1 MIRMVRSLM
10 KIWLVTYMA
19 CGCVACR
26 SNKKSHPLEGEVAVS
41 VPCLRDMGI
50 VRPIAGWSR
59 GDSNMT
65 RFKYRDG
72 RIVGGYSTEYG
83 TFIVETHPLAFRV
96 FTKKKSVATGR
107 VREVCFKPVRVA
119 PEGHVVYMEFNGME
133 QETANGGKA
142 RPFRGEVSASY
153 DSEGHIT
160 EMNYHREN
168 SSGYRETG
176 VARYTWKDGNLE
188 TVVSD
193 VSHTNNL
200 YERHEIYTFGYDM
213 QDSLKLNPGIYL
225 QEMNCFPG
233 LYDFIGMPDCGGKPP
248 VAFRRR
254 SHTKRWETEK
264 IAAKR
269 NLSLLSSG
277 RKRMLRYCLTV
288 EFRAFHSITFP
299 SVAPE
304 RWSRCRPRLVT
315 GPF

>member
-1 MIRMVRSLM
+1 MVRSLM

-142 RPFRGEVSASY
+142 RPFMGRG
-153 DSEGHIT
+153 
-160 EMNYHREN
+160 
-168 SSGYRETG
+168 
-176 VARYTWKDGNLE
+176 
-188 TVVSD
+188 
-193 VSHTNNL
+193 
-200 YERHEIYTFGYDM
+200 
-213 QDSLKLNPGIYL
+213 
-225 QEMNCFPG
+225 
-233 LYDFIGMPDCGGKPP
+233 IG
-248 VAFRRR
+248 F
-254 SHTKRWETEK
+254 
-264 IAAKR
+264 
-269 NLSLLSSG
+269 
-277 RKRMLRYCLTV
+277 LRLRGTYNRDEL
-288 EFRAFHSITFP
+288 P
-299 SVAPE
+299 S
-304 RWSRCRPRLVT
+304 
-315 GPF
+315 

>member
-1 MIRMVRSLM
+1 MIRSLM
-10 KIWLVTYMA
+10 KIWLVAYMA

-26 SNKKSHPLEGEVAVS
+26 SNKKSHPLEGEAAVS

-59 GDSNMT
+59 EDSDMT

-72 RIVGGYSTEYG
+72 RMVGGYSTEYG

-96 FTKKKSVATGR
+96 FKEKKSVATGR

-133 QETANGGKA
+133 QEAANGGKA

-168 SSGYRETG
+168 SSGCRETG
-176 VARYTWKDGNLE
+176 VARYTWKGGNLE

-200 YERHEIYTFGYDM
+200 YERHEIY
-213 QDSLKLNPGIYL
+213 LKSATIIQYT
-225 QEMNCFPG
+225 
-233 LYDFIGMPDCGGKPP
+233 IK
-248 VAFRRR
+248 
-254 SHTKRWETEK
+254 
-264 IAAKR
+264 
-269 NLSLLSSG
+269 G
-277 RKRMLRYCLTV
+277 RFM
-288 EFRAFHSITFP
+288 
-299 SVAPE
+299 
-304 RWSRCRPRLVT
+304 SR
-315 GPF
+315 

>member
-1 MIRMVRSLM
+1 MIRSLM
-10 KIWLVTYMA
+10 KIWLVAYMA

-26 SNKKSHPLEGEVAVS
+26 SNKKSHPLEGEAAVS

-59 GDSNMT
+59 EDSDMT

-72 RIVGGYSTEYG
+72 RMVGGYSTEYG

-96 FTKKKSVATGR
+96 FKEKKSVATGR

-133 QETANGGKA
+133 QEAANDGKV

-168 SSGYRETG
+168 SSGCRETG

-213 QDSLKLNPGIYL
+213 AGFPEVESRYL
-225 QEMNCFPG
+225 PPRDELFSGALWFYLVCRTVGEDHPSHSADG
-233 LYDFIGMPDCGGKPP
+233 HIRKGG
-248 VAFRRR
+248 RRR
-254 SHTKRWETEK
+254 KSQRNAVSHIHPPTGKECCDTVLRWSPTLF
-264 IAAKR
+264 IR
-269 NLSLLSSG
+269 LLSRQLPLNG
-277 RKRMLRYCLTV
+277 
-288 EFRAFHSITFP
+288 
-299 SVAPE
+299 
-304 RWSRCRPRLVT
+304 
-315 GPF
+315 GPVIGLGW

>member
-1 MIRMVRSLM
+1 MVRMVRSLM
-10 KIWLVTYMA
+10 KIWLVAYMA

-26 SNKKSHPLEGEVAVS
+26 SNKKSHPLEGEAAVS

-59 GDSNMT
+59 EDSDMT

-72 RIVGGYSTEYG
+72 RMAGGYSTEYG
-83 TFIVETHPLAFRV
+83 TFIVETHPLTFRV
-96 FTKKKSVATGR
+96 CKEKMSVATGR

-133 QETANGGKA
+133 QETANGGKVS
-142 RPFRGEVSASY
+142 PFRGEVSASY

-168 SSGYRETG
+168 SSGCRETG

-193 VSHTNNL
+193 VSHTDNL

-233 LYDFIGMPDCGGKPP
+233 LYDFIWYAGLWGKTTRHIPQTVTYEKVGDGENRSETQSLTFTLQPEKNAAILSYGGVPHFSFDYFP
-248 VAFRRR
+248 V
-254 SHTKRWETEK
+254 S
-264 IAAKR
+264 
-269 NLSLLSSG
+269 
-277 RKRMLRYCLTV
+277 C
-288 EFRAFHSITFP
+288 P
-299 SVAPE
+299 
-304 RWSRCRPRLVT
+304 
-315 GPF
+315 

>member
-1 MIRMVRSLM
+1 MIRMIRSLM
-10 KIWLVTYMA
+10 KIWLVAYMA

-26 SNKKSHPLEGEVAVS
+26 SNKKSHPLEGEAAVS

-59 GDSNMT
+59 EDSDMT

-72 RIVGGYSTEYG
+72 RMVGGYSTEYG

-96 FTKKKSVATGR
+96 FKEKKSVATGR

-119 PEGHVVYMEFNGME
+119 PEGYVVYMEFNGME
-133 QETANGGKA
+133 QEAVNGGKV
-142 RPFRGEVSASY
+142 RPFWGEVSASY
-153 DSEGHIT
+153 DSEGYIT

-200 YERHEIYTFGYDM
+200 YEKHEIYTFGYDM

-233 LYDFIGMPDCGGKPP
+233 LYDFIWYAGLWGKTTRHIPQTVTYEKVGDGENRSETQSLTFTLQPEKNAAILSYGGVPRFSFDYFP
-248 VAFRRR
+248 V
-254 SHTKRWETEK
+254 S
-264 IAAKR
+264 
-269 NLSLLSSG
+269 
-277 RKRMLRYCLTV
+277 C
-288 EFRAFHSITFP
+288 P
-299 SVAPE
+299 
-304 RWSRCRPRLVT
+304 
-315 GPF
+315 

>member
-233 LYDFIGMPDCGGKPP
+233 LYDFIWYAGLWGENHLSHSADGHIRKGG
-248 VAFRRR
+248 RRR
-254 SHTKRWETEK
+254 KSQRNAIYHFYPQAGKECCDIVLRWSSALF
-264 IAAKR
+264 IR
-269 NLSLLSSG
+269 LLSRQLPLSG
-277 RKRMLRYCLTV
+277 
-288 EFRAFHSITFP
+288 
-299 SVAPE
+299 
-304 RWSRCRPRLVT
+304 
-315 GPF
+315 GPVVGLGW

>member
-1 MIRMVRSLM
+1 MIRSLM
-10 KIWLVTYMA
+10 KIWLVAYMA

-26 SNKKSHPLEGEVAVS
+26 SNKKSHPLEGEAAVS

-59 GDSNMT
+59 EDSDMT

-72 RIVGGYSTEYG
+72 RMVGGYSTEYG

-96 FTKKKSVATGR
+96 FKEKKSVATGR

-133 QETANGGKA
+133 QEAANGGKA

-153 DSEGHIT
+153 DSEEHIT

-168 SSGYRETG
+168 SSGCRETG

-233 LYDFIGMPDCGGKPP
+233 LYDFIWYAGLWGGEDHPSHSADGHIRKGG
-248 VAFRRR
+248 RRR
-254 SHTKRWETEK
+254 KSQRNAVSHIHPPTGKECCDTVLRWSPTLF
-264 IAAKR
+264 IR
-269 NLSLLSSG
+269 LLSRQLPLNG
-277 RKRMLRYCLTV
+277 
-288 EFRAFHSITFP
+288 
-299 SVAPE
+299 
-304 RWSRCRPRLVT
+304 
-315 GPF
+315 GPVIGLGW

>member
-1 MIRMVRSLM
+1 M
-10 KIWLVTYMA
+10 
-19 CGCVACR
+19 
-26 SNKKSHPLEGEVAVS
+26 S

-96 FTKKKSVATGR
+96 FKEKKSVATGR

-193 VSHTNNL
+193 VSIRT
-200 YERHEIYTFGYDM
+200 IYTRGM
-213 QDSLKLNPGIYL
+213 R
-225 QEMNCFPG
+225 
-233 LYDFIGMPDCGGKPP
+233 FI
-248 VAFRRR
+248 
-254 SHTKRWETEK
+254 
-264 IAAKR
+264 
-269 NLSLLSSG
+269 LLA
-277 RKRMLRYCLTV
+277 MT
-288 EFRAFHSITFP
+288 
-299 SVAPE
+299 
-304 RWSRCRPRLVT
+304 CRIP
-315 GPF
+315 

>member
-65 RFKYRDG
+65 RFKFRAG

-176 VARYTWKDGNLE
+176 VALYTWKDGNLD

-193 VSHTNNL
+193 VYHTNNL

-233 LYDFIGMPDCGGKPP
+233 LYDFIWYAGLWGKTTCRIPQT
-248 VAFRRR
+248 VTYEKVGDGENR
-254 SHTKRWETEK
+254 SETQ
-264 IAAKR
+264 
-269 NLSLLSSG
+269 
-277 RKRMLRYCLTV
+277 
-288 EFRAFHSITFP
+288 SITFILR
-299 SVAPE
+299 PE
-304 RWSRCRPRLVT
+304 KNAAILSYGGVPRFSFDYFPVSC
-315 GPF
+315 P

>member
-1 MIRMVRSLM
+1 
-10 KIWLVTYMA
+10 
-19 CGCVACR
+19 
-26 SNKKSHPLEGEVAVS
+26 
-41 VPCLRDMGI
+41 
-50 VRPIAGWSR
+50 
-59 GDSNMT
+59 
-65 RFKYRDG
+65 
-72 RIVGGYSTEYG
+72 
-83 TFIVETHPLAFRV
+83 
-96 FTKKKSVATGR
+96 
-107 VREVCFKPVRVA
+107 
-119 PEGHVVYMEFNGME
+119 
-133 QETANGGKA
+133 
-142 RPFRGEVSASY
+142 
-153 DSEGHIT
+153 
-160 EMNYHREN
+160 MNYHREN

-193 VSHTNNL
+193 VFHTNNL

-233 LYDFIGMPDCGGKPP
+233 LYDFIWYAGLGGKPP

>member
-1 MIRMVRSLM
+1 MIRMIRSLM
-10 KIWLVTYMA
+10 KIWLVAYMA

-26 SNKKSHPLEGEVAVS
+26 SNKKSHPLEGEAAVS

-59 GDSNMT
+59 EDSDMT

-72 RIVGGYSTEYG
+72 RMVGGYSTEYG

-96 FTKKKSVATGR
+96 FKEKKSVATGR

-133 QETANGGKA
+133 QEAANGGKA

-168 SSGYRETG
+168 SSGCRETG

-188 TVVSD
+188 
-193 VSHTNNL
+193 
-200 YERHEIYTFGYDM
+200 TFGYDM

-233 LYDFIGMPDCGGKPP
+233 LYDFIWYAGLWGKTTRHIPQTVTYEKVGDGENRSETQSLTFTLQPEKNAAILSYGGVPRFSFDYFP
-248 VAFRRR
+248 V
-254 SHTKRWETEK
+254 S
-264 IAAKR
+264 
-269 NLSLLSSG
+269 
-277 RKRMLRYCLTV
+277 C
-288 EFRAFHSITFP
+288 P
-299 SVAPE
+299 
-304 RWSRCRPRLVT
+304 
-315 GPF
+315 

>member
-1 MIRMVRSLM
+1 
-10 KIWLVTYMA
+10 
-19 CGCVACR
+19 
-26 SNKKSHPLEGEVAVS
+26 
-41 VPCLRDMGI
+41 
-50 VRPIAGWSR
+50 
-59 GDSNMT
+59 
-65 RFKYRDG
+65 
-72 RIVGGYSTEYG
+72 
-83 TFIVETHPLAFRV
+83 
-96 FTKKKSVATGR
+96 
-107 VREVCFKPVRVA
+107 
-119 PEGHVVYMEFNGME
+119 MEFNGME

-233 LYDFIGMPDCGGKPP
+233 LYDFIWYAGLWAKTTCRIPQTVTYEKVGDGEN
-248 VAFRRR
+248 R
-254 SHTKRWETEK
+254 SETQ
-264 IAAKR
+264 
-269 NLSLLSSG
+269 
-277 RKRMLRYCLTV
+277 
-288 EFRAFHSITFP
+288 SITFILR
-299 SVAPE
+299 PE
-304 RWSRCRPRLVT
+304 KNAAILSYGGVPRFSFDYFPVSC
-315 GPF
+315 P

>member
-213 QDSLKLNPGIYL
+213 QDSLKLNPSIYL

-233 LYDFIGMPDCGGKPP
+233 LYDFIWYAGLWGKTTCRIPQT
-248 VAFRRR
+248 VTYEKVGDGENR
-254 SHTKRWETEK
+254 SETQ
-264 IAAKR
+264 
-269 NLSLLSSG
+269 
-277 RKRMLRYCLTV
+277 
-288 EFRAFHSITFP
+288 SITFILR
-299 SVAPE
+299 PE
-304 RWSRCRPRLVT
+304 KNAAILSYGGVPRFSFDYFPVSC
-315 GPF
+315 P

>member
-1 MIRMVRSLM
+1 
-10 KIWLVTYMA
+10 
-19 CGCVACR
+19 
-26 SNKKSHPLEGEVAVS
+26 
-41 VPCLRDMGI
+41 MGI

-59 GDSNMT
+59 EDSDMT

-72 RIVGGYSTEYG
+72 RMVGGYSTEYG

-96 FTKKKSVATGR
+96 FKEKKSVATGR

-133 QETANGGKA
+133 QEAANGGKA

-168 SSGYRETG
+168 SSGCRETG

-233 LYDFIGMPDCGGKPP
+233 LYDFIWYAGLWGKTTRHIPQTVTYEKVGDGENRSETQSLTFTLQPEKNAAILSYGGVPRFSFDYFP
-248 VAFRRR
+248 V
-254 SHTKRWETEK
+254 S
-264 IAAKR
+264 
-269 NLSLLSSG
+269 
-277 RKRMLRYCLTV
+277 C
-288 EFRAFHSITFP
+288 P
-299 SVAPE
+299 
-304 RWSRCRPRLVT
+304 
-315 GPF
+315 

>member
-1 MIRMVRSLM
+1 M
-10 KIWLVTYMA
+10 
-19 CGCVACR
+19 
-26 SNKKSHPLEGEVAVS
+26 S

-59 GDSNMT
+59 EDSDMT

-72 RIVGGYSTEYG
+72 RMVGGYSTEYG

-96 FTKKKSVATGR
+96 FKEKKSVATGR

-133 QETANGGKA
+133 QEAANDGKV

-168 SSGYRETG
+168 SSGCRETG

-213 QDSLKLNPGIYL
+213 RDSLKLNPGIYL

-233 LYDFIGMPDCGGKPP
+233 LYDFIWYAGLWGKTTRHIPQTVTYEKVGDGENRSETQSLTFTLQPEKNAAILSYGGVPRFSFDYFP
-248 VAFRRR
+248 V
-254 SHTKRWETEK
+254 S
-264 IAAKR
+264 
-269 NLSLLSSG
+269 
-277 RKRMLRYCLTV
+277 C
-288 EFRAFHSITFP
+288 P
-299 SVAPE
+299 
-304 RWSRCRPRLVT
+304 
-315 GPF
+315 